1 MGDSNLP
8 QIRSPGDDREAKLVN
23 QYIDVIQQKADC
35 NSVFPALD
43 FSGSLFF

>member
-8 QIRSPGDDREAKLVN
+8 QIRSPGDDREAK
-23 QYIDVIQQKADC
+23 YIDVIQQKADC

-43 FSGSLFF
+43 FS